1 MLPFLKWVNESS
13 TEDLAHRTSVHWT
26 ADVPTVQRWGTCGS
40 GFSSSELCRVIW
52 MGLEGLAHFFVFQIF
67 TDFLKFYLLYLV
79 YTLLL
84 LFSSEKNFQ
93 RMTNSETLVHTHAK
107 EGSSHEAVVSILSI
121 NRVTQALNW

>member
-1 MLPFLKWVNESS
+1 
-13 TEDLAHRTSVHWT
+13 
-26 ADVPTVQRWGTCGS
+26 
-40 GFSSSELCRVIW
+40 

-93 RMTNSETLVHTHAK
+93 RMTVSETLVHTHAK